1 MNDVEENQLTEHTA
15 AMLAIKNITEGQ
27 YEKAIGYLA
36 DAIRAESTKHV
47 LLMQELRKAAEE
59 SESNV

>member
-1 MNDVEENQLTEHTA
+1 MNDVEESQLSEHNA
-15 AMLAIKNITEGQ
+15 AMLAIKSITEGN
-27 YEKAIGYLA
+27 YEKAMERLA
-36 DAIRAESTKHV
+36 QAISAASAKHV